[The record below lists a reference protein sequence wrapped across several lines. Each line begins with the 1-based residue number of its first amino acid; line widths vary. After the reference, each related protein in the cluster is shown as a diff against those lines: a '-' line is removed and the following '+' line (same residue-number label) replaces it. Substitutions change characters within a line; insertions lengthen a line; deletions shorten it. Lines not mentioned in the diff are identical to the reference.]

1 MLDPAENLLDLV
13 SAEVRF
19 EHLEGT
25 SAAERPV
32 RTMQPRHGLVARF
45 EHFFRGRAN
54 AGQPQQ
60 PVRLI
65 RTQSTILL
73 ASAEGPEWSGTAV
86 NLSREGCAI
95 RSARPVHQGD
105 DLGVL
110 IFPCANQTPIEVG
123 VARVR
128 WATQGQ
134 FGVEFMMLAPRDAT
148 RLQDLLTIMGA

>member
-1 MLDPAENLLDLV
+1 MPITRNGF
-13 SAEVRF
+13 EVRSRT
-19 EHLEGT
+19 GT
-25 SAAERPV
+25 VVFMHSETPSNAPPLSSSPSETRKEKRKCRRVPV
-32 RTMQPRHGLVARF
+32 DFSCLC
-45 EHFFRGRAN
+45 
-54 AGQPQQ
+54 
-60 PVRLI
+60 
-65 RTQSTILL
+65 
-73 ASAEGPEWSGTAV
+73 SAEGPEWSGTAV

-110 IFPCANQTPIEVG
+110 IFPCANQTPIGVG

-128 WATQGQ
+128 WATQEQ